1 MCLCMCCSQVG
12 INWNKC
18 ACALSNNCPGFPY
31 FRREGMTKGKKRK
44 GATRTDSQ
52 EASGKYVPQFNKKLK
67 INSEPEDSEQF
78 EDIAITDGKAEVSAG
93 VTKGDGLKST
103 ENGTNE
109 IASNNPD
116 SYVEDTV
123 TAPSNKDTSVSTS
136 GNNEKESPEVTG
148 DVTQKPLSQD
158 TTVIVSESD
167 TVEQPLQTVTSNEL
181 QPVEIVNETLVN
193 LKASTNDNSSFPAVE
208 NEAVMIV
215 EVAAN
220 PTVEQQGEEAT
231 FNKSTTKFI
240 DVGIQV
246 DLPTNDTSVQ
256 FDGNK
261 TTSDPTVTALL
272 DELSSLNRLI
282 MASKRDLEATRR
294 KRDIWIKNNK
304 TIK

>member
-1 MCLCMCCSQVG
+1 M
-12 INWNKC
+12 
-18 ACALSNNCPGFPY
+18 
-31 FRREGMTKGKKRK
+31 
-44 GATRTDSQ
+44 
-52 EASGKYVPQFNKKLK
+52 
-67 INSEPEDSEQF
+67 
-78 EDIAITDGKAEVSAG
+78 
-93 VTKGDGLKST
+93 TKGDGLKST

-136 GNNEKESPEVTG
+136 ANNEKESPEVTG

-158 TTVIVSESD
+158 TTFIVSESD

-220 PTVEQQGEEAT
+220 PAVEQQGEEAT

-272 DELSSLNRLI
+272 DELSSL
-282 MASKRDLEATRR
+282 K
-294 KRDIWIKNNK
+294 
-304 TIK
+304 